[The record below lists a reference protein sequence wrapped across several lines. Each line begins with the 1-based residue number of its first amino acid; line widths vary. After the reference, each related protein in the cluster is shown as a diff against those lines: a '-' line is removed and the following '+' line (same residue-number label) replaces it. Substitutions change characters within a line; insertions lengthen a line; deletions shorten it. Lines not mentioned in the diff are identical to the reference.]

1 MAEQLPQDSKR
12 ETDHEAMVRWQG
24 YAREHRS
31 TVNSL
36 FLTYAAALFGLQSSI
51 LLSKDVTRVDWS
63 SLFIVAAVAAL
74 VSLIAGG
81 IVVVLRLEDARQT
94 ARIVRYR
101 IEQESQSQIDA
112 LRDSTNKIGAGRISS
127 YQFNSSPS
135 LLLPS
140 RSSFGCFSRSAQS
153 YRYLLANKPD
163 LKGSTWRAALGCVKG
178 ITPEILLLPRT

>member
-1 MAEQLPQDSKR
+1 VAEQLPQDSKR

-63 SLFIVAAVAAL
+63 SLFIAAAVAAL

-112 LRDSTNKIGAGRISS
+112 LRDSTNKIGGWTNFLIPV
-127 YQFNSSPS
+127 QFIAFA
-135 LLLPS
+135 L
-140 RSSFGCFSRSAQS
+140 
-153 YRYLLANKPD
+153 
-163 LKGSTWRAALGCVKG
+163 AALTFL
-178 ITPEILLLPRT
+178 IWLFLSFRTKLSLFAG

>member
-1 MAEQLPQDSKR
+1 VTEPLSEPSKR
-12 ETDHEAMVRWQG
+12 DADHEVMVRWQG

-51 LLSKDVTRVDWS
+51 LLSKEVTRVDWS
-63 SLFIVAAVAAL
+63 LLFVVAAVGAL

-101 IEQESQSQIDA
+101 IEQKSQSEINA
-112 LRDSTNKIGAGRISS
+112 LRDSTNRIGGWTNCLIPV
-127 YQFNSSPS
+127 QFIA
-135 LLLPS
+135 
-140 RSSFGCFSRSAQS
+140 FAI
-153 YRYLLANKPD
+153 
-163 LKGSTWRAALGCVKG
+163 AAL
-178 ITPEILLLPRT
+178 TFLLWLFFSFRTKLSLFAG